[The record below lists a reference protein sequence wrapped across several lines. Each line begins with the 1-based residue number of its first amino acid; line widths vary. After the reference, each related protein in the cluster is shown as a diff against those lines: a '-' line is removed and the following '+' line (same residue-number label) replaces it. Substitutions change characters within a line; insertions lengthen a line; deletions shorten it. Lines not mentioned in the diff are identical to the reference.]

1 MAMKVIPRLAA
12 TCAAMMLLSA
22 CQSNNLLMGRVQA
35 TVGTHVVVVTDCY
48 RFAVPPPQDVSGG
61 KGDPITYRFMPC
73 KDADVLIRGDELI
86 VGGQSY
92 GHIEPADAITVD
104 HGVVLVNERAARTR
118 PILP

>member
-1 MAMKVIPRLAA
+1 MTTKAIPRLAA
-12 TCAAMMLLSA
+12 TCAALVLLSA

-48 RFAVPPPQDVSGG
+48 RFAVPPPQEALGG
-61 KGDPITYRFMPC
+61 ADKSVTYRFTPC

-104 HGVVLVNERAARTR
+104 HGVVLVNERAARIR